1 MTGKEAIAYIESV
14 PWQGTRLG
22 LERTRQLL
30 SELGNPEQKL
40 RFVHVAGTN
49 GKGSTA
55 AMLAAVLQQAGYTV
69 GLYISP
75 FLQVFNERMSVNGEM
90 ISDAMLGEI
99 TEQVR
104 PAAEEMADPPT
115 EFELMTAIAF
125 LYFLRQGCDLVVLE
139 VGMGGR
145 LDSTNVIPP
154 PEAAVICNIGM
165 DHMREL
171 GDTLE
176 KIAYEKAGII
186 KPGCDVVLYSNEDAG
201 VTDVVRRVCQERG
214 AELHTADF
222 SALRPLEDSIHGQRF
237 SYRQYEEL
245 HIRLL
250 GAHQL
255 RNGAVVLE
263 TVEALRRR
271 GYAIPKRAVE
281 EGLAAAV
288 WPGRFEVLCTD
299 PVFIADGGHNRQCAA
314 AVAAAL
320 QTYFPGRDIDLIL
333 GVLADKDY
341 AAILSLLVPLARRIY
356 TVTPNSPR
364 ALDAAALAR
373 ELAPYG
379 KPTDVCVSAADA
391 VAKAFGGAQKDAVI
405 CSVGSLYMTGEI
417 RTAVLQRNS

>member
-1 MTGKEAIAYIESV
+1 
-14 PWQGTRLG
+14 
-22 LERTRQLL
+22 
-30 SELGNPEQKL
+30 
-40 RFVHVAGTN
+40 
-49 GKGSTA
+49 
-55 AMLAAVLQQAGYTV
+55 MLAAVLQQAGYTV

-186 KPGCDVVLYSNEDAG
+186 KPGCDVVLYPNEDAG
-201 VTDVVRRVCQERG
+201 VMDVVRRVCQERG
-214 AELHTADF
+214 AALHMADF

-237 SYRQYEEL
+237 SYRQYEDL
-245 HIRLL
+245 RIRLL

-255 RNGAVVLE
+255 RNAAVVLE

-271 GYAIPKRAVE
+271 GYAIPCQAVK

-320 QTYFPGRDIDLIL
+320 QTYFPERDIDLIL

-364 ALDAAALAR
+364 ALGAAELAR